1 MILLGISSGG
11 LSRNEACSR
20 ALMSLQ
26 NIAEKNTLSD
36 IERDALIHRFKLCFE
51 ILWKC
56 GKDYLLEV
64 EGIEAASPKKV
75 IRCLREVGIFED
87 EESERALA
95 MADDRNM
102 TVHTYDEMLAK
113 EMAERI
119 REYEPL
125 MRIWYERMK
134 SL

>member
-1 MILLGISSGG
+1 MKK
-11 LSRNEACSR
+11 RMEAAAN
-20 ALMSLQ
+20 ALARLREMTGV
-26 NIAEKNTLSD
+26 EKLSD
-36 IERDALIHRFKLCFE
+36 VERDALIQRFEFCFE

-87 EESERALA
+87 EESERALT

-119 REYEPL
+119 KQYEPL
-125 MRIWYERMK
+125 MRMWYERMNAK
-134 SL
+134 G

>member
-1 MILLGISSGG
+1 MKK
-11 LSRNEACSR
+11 RMEAAAN
-20 ALMSLQ
+20 ALARLREMTGV
-26 NIAEKNTLSD
+26 EKLSD
-36 IERDALIHRFKLCFE
+36 VERDALIQRFEFCFE

-87 EESERALA
+87 EESERALT

-119 REYEPL
+119 KQYEPL
-125 MRIWYERMK
+125 MRTWYERMNTK
-134 SL
+134 G

>member
-1 MILLGISSGG
+1 MKK
-11 LSRNEACSR
+11 RMEAAAN
-20 ALMSLQ
+20 ALARLREMTGV
-26 NIAEKNTLSD
+26 EKLSD
-36 IERDALIHRFKLCFE
+36 VERDALIQRFEFCFE

-87 EESERALA
+87 EESERALT

-119 REYEPL
+119 KQYEPL
-125 MRIWYERMK
+125 MRMWYERMDEK
-134 SL
+134 G

>member
-1 MILLGISSGG
+1 MKK
-11 LSRNEACSR
+11 RMEAAAN
-20 ALMSLQ
+20 ALARLREMTGV
-26 NIAEKNTLSD
+26 EKLSD
-36 IERDALIHRFKLCFE
+36 VERDALIQRFEFCFE

-75 IRCLREVGIFED
+75 IRCLREVGIFGD
-87 EESERALA
+87 EESERALT

-119 REYEPL
+119 KQYEPL
-125 MRIWYERMK
+125 MRMWYERMDEK
-134 SL
+134 G

>member
-1 MILLGISSGG
+1 MKK
-11 LSRNEACSR
+11 RMEAAAN
-20 ALMSLQ
+20 ALARLREMTGV
-26 NIAEKNTLSD
+26 EKLSD
-36 IERDALIHRFKLCFE
+36 VERDALILRFEFCFE

-87 EESERALA
+87 EESERALT

-119 REYEPL
+119 KQYEPL
-125 MRIWYERMK
+125 MRMWYERMNAK
-134 SL
+134 G

>member
-1 MILLGISSGG
+1 MKK
-11 LSRNEACSR
+11 RMEAAAN
-20 ALMSLQ
+20 ALARLREMTGV
-26 NIAEKNTLSD
+26 EKLSD
-36 IERDALIHRFKLCFE
+36 VERDALIHRFEFCFE

-56 GKDYLLEV
+56 GKDFLLEV

>member
-1 MILLGISSGG
+1 MKK
-11 LSRNEACSR
+11 RMEAAAN
-20 ALMSLQ
+20 ALARLREMTGV
-26 NIAEKNTLSD
+26 EKLSD
-36 IERDALIHRFKLCFE
+36 VERDALIQRFEFCFE

-87 EESERALA
+87 EESERALT

-119 REYEPL
+119 KQYEPL
-125 MRIWYERMK
+125 MRVWYERMNAK
-134 SL
+134 G